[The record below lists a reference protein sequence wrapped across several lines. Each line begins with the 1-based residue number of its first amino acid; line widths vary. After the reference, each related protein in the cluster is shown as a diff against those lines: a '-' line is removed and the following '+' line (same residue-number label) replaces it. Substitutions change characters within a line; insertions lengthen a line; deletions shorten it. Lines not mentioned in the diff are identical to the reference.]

1 MRYLALVT
9 DYDGTIASDGKI
21 AEAAV
26 ASIERL
32 RLSGRRAILVTG
44 RRLADL
50 LAILP
55 YIRLF
60 DYVVAE
66 NGAVVYEPR
75 TRQETERQPDRSHQ
89 RPRCAPASSLRG
101 RAFKRRNDRR

>member
-9 DYDGTIASDGKI
+9 DYDGTIATDGKLTD
-21 AEAAV
+21 AA
-26 ASIERL
+26 ATAIERL
-32 RLSGRRAILVTG
+32 RKSGRRTILVTG
-44 RRLADL
+44 RRLEDL

-55 YIRLF
+55 QARLF

-75 TRQETERQPDRSHQ
+75 TRRETLLGDPLPPEFIQ
-89 RPRCAPASSLRG
+89 RLRALG
-101 RAFKRRNDRR
+101 V